1 MKKKSRRLKIKMQ
14 VVGYHHNVNKLEW
27 EGINRCHDG
36 GGGGGGG
43 SACRLGLKMS
53 TMMRPN
59 MMSKRRKMHFRL
71 PAFF

>member
-1 MKKKSRRLKIKMQ
+1 MKKKSRGVKIKMQ
-14 VVGYHHNVNKLEW
+14 VVGYHNVNKLEW

-36 GGGGGGG
+36 GRGGGGGN
-43 SACRLGLKMS
+43 ACRLGLKMI